1 MSELHAR
8 MAGFL
13 RHADHVLEAITSTIL
28 VAIIAINA
36 AEIVTR
42 SFLGASFDWIHEINL
57 LLANWLYF
65 LGICLVYYRQQDIT
79 IDFVLRLFKGGLRA
93 PFLITINLLTIATLL
108 VVVWYG
114 WELLAL
120 QVNYKTMGLGLRNHW
135 FTLPVVI
142 GAAMMIAIVLR
153 QSLDLWLRRD
163 ALAAPEEPA

>member
-1 MSELHAR
+1 
-8 MAGFL
+8 MAQFL
-13 RHADHVLEAITSTIL
+13 RHADRVIEAITSTIL

-42 SFLGASFDWIHEINL
+42 SFLSASFDWIHEINL

-93 PFLITINLLTIATLL
+93 PFLIAINLLTVATLL

-135 FTLPVVI
+135 FSLPVVI
-142 GAAMMIAIVLR
+142 GAAMMIAIVMC

-163 ALAAPEEPA
+163 ALAAPEQHA

>member
-1 MSELHAR
+1 
-8 MAGFL
+8 MAQIL
-13 RHADHVLEAITSTIL
+13 RHADHVIEAVTSTIL

-42 SFLGASFDWIHEINL
+42 SFFSASFDWIHEINL

-65 LGICLVYYRQQDIT
+65 LGICLIYYRQQDIT
-79 IDFVLRLFKGGLRA
+79 IDFVLRLFKGALRA
-93 PFLITINLLTIATLL
+93 PFLIAINLLTIVTLL

-135 FTLPVVI
+135 FSLPVVV
-142 GAAMMIAIVLR
+142 GALMMIAIVLC